1 MHWISYHLTKS
12 CFQSVVSAVVIVGGG
27 DCRSW
32 IEGVALIE
40 PRWHLHTP
48 QCRLQS
54 GTNSSTPPLQLHQ
67 SVVGIDPGGRGCSRS
82 KCICEE
88 DLGRM
93 DEEKRK
99 WGRGGRSRNQQKGDW
114 WRSWRS
120 PPAMTF
126 SDSTPSR
133 CYSHL
138 TIIRGR
144 IWSPAIKVVLALQ
157 NFWRSKFTNL
167 NHAHLVI
174 FYSFVNRQNK
184 VLVHQ
189 ASSLKILTLFCKIFL
204 LSFVIQ
210 TFRDID
216 KTITSFLPF
225 DNLVTEIDYTTRVWK
240 CRLTSRISMMA
251 IMTNMSI
258 RFWAMAMQR
267 LNPHYYAGLHPPP
280 LPRSSSV
287 PSSSSTSLSIIASL
301 ISSSYPN
308 KCRTTKSPTSSF
320 SGRGSWCCPHPHHLW
335 QAFQGE

>member
-1 MHWISYHLTKS
+1 MTGNLGSGAHSLNGLFVKFCRCIQTLHNLHWIYYYLTKY
-12 CFQSVVSAVVIVGGG
+12 CFQSVVSRVVIGGG
-27 DCRSW
+27 GGCRSW

-99 WGRGGRSRNQQKGDW
+99 WGRGGRSRKEEKEDW

-144 IWSPAIKVVLALQ
+144 IWSPAIKLFWLCRTFGAQ
-157 NFWRSKFTNL
+157 NSQTSITN
-167 NHAHLVI
+167 
-174 FYSFVNRQNK
+174 
-184 VLVHQ
+184 
-189 ASSLKILTLFCKIFL
+189 
-204 LSFVIQ
+204 
-210 TFRDID
+210 
-216 KTITSFLPF
+216 
-225 DNLVTEIDYTTRVWK
+225 
-240 CRLTSRISMMA
+240 
-251 IMTNMSI
+251 
-258 RFWAMAMQR
+258 
-267 LNPHYYAGLHPPP
+267 
-280 LPRSSSV
+280 
-287 PSSSSTSLSIIASL
+287 
-301 ISSSYPN
+301 ISSSFTP
-308 KCRTTKSPTSSF
+308 S
-320 SGRGSWCCPHPHHLW
+320 
-335 QAFQGE
+335 